1 MLEFDLVRS
10 NKKYIIRNCY
20 SDESTVIIPEKIDG
34 HKIESIDLYAFNE
47 CENLECVK
55 FSKFIDEITYNAFVG
70 CKKLKN
76 IIVDDNDNYIF
87 EDGVL
92 RDENKLKYNYD
103 DGPDLL
109 CHDCSWDTLKF
120 ADKENYGVEIIGEK
134 SYFYTRSAETAIDLI
149 EKFLEP
155 ASEEEQNKI
164 NELIEKAFKDRTVR
178 SKTFESA
185 TDDYW
190 DWDEYGFGKAT
201 KVIAERVHRTKND

>member
-1 MLEFDLVRS
+1 MKIRTDFVTNSSSSSFVCIGLYNKELFEFLI
-10 NKKYIIRNCY
+10 K
-20 SDESTVIIPEKIDG
+20 
-34 HKIESIDLYAFNE
+34 
-47 CENLECVK
+47 
-55 FSKFIDEITYNAFVG
+55 
-70 CKKLKN
+70 
-76 IIVDDNDNYIF
+76 
-87 EDGVL
+87 L

-109 CHDCSWDTLKF
+109 CHDSAWDTLKF

-155 ASEEEQNKI
+155 ASEEEQNKV